1 MSAKCG
7 WCGTRYETWQNKC
20 GTCGGRM
27 PPMPGMEL
35 GEEPPAIPRELPKG
49 FAFRQRFTNSAAS
62 LFGLILMIMGG
73 LMGLLLLL
81 IKPWFALLPAMIFIG
96 GALLLRH
103 GMATAAAT
111 LRAFREGLPLQ
122 GRVLSSL
129 KMTSQSHNGVNPW
142 KLLYEFSLEG
152 QKHQGSL
159 IAWDENISQLKP
171 RQPLWILYVR
181 EDPSI
186 NTVYPPFK

>member
-1 MSAKCG
+1 
-7 WCGTRYETWQNKC
+7 
-20 GTCGGRM
+20 M

-49 FAFRQRFTNSAAS
+49 FAFRQRFTNSVATVI
-62 LFGLILMIMGG
+62 GLILMAMGG

-81 IKPWFALLPAMIFIG
+81 IQPWFALFPAILFIG
-96 GALLLRH
+96 GALLLNH
-103 GMATAAAT
+103 GMSTAAAT
-111 LRAFREGLPLQ
+111 LRAFRTGLPQQ
-122 GRVLSSL
+122 GSVVSSL

-142 KLLYEFSLEG
+142 KLLYEFSIEG

-159 IAWDENISQLKP
+159 IAMDETVGQLKP
-171 RQPLWILYVR
+171 RQPLWILYLR
-181 EDPSI
+181 DDPSI